1 MAAVPQG
8 LQAGLG
14 AQSGLALDARN
25 LNALKLRASTD
36 PQGAVREAAKQFESL
51 FMQELLKSMRA
62 STMPSGMLDNAGTSL
77 GNDMLDTQ
85 LATQMSGRP
94 GGLSDAIM
102 KQLERQMGLSPGPIP
117 ATGTANNTLAPLSAK
132 PQPTR
137 IPQTG
142 AAGFVQQH
150 TAAAQQA
157 EAATGIPAA
166 FMVSQ
171 AALETGWG
179 RKEINHT
186 DGTPSHNLFGIK
198 AGGSWKGPVAEVATT
213 EYINGK
219 PQKVM
224 AKFRAYGSYAES
236 FADYAKLMKDSPR
249 YQATVQAAVQ
259 GTSAGRSVAAASRS
273 ETVKTA
279 AVAHTAS
286 QFAQGLQR
294 AGYATDPAYA
304 DKLARVINTTLRL
317 QRSLA

>member
-1 MAAVPQG
+1 MAAIPQG
-8 LQAGLG
+8 MQAGP

-25 LNALKLRASTD
+25 LSALKLRASTD
-36 PQGAVREAAKQFESL
+36 PRAAVKEAAKQFESL
-51 FMQELLKSMRA
+51 FMQELLKNMRA
-62 STMPSGMLDNAGTSL
+62 STLPSGMLDNAGTSL
-77 GNDMLDTQ
+77 GTDMLDTQ

-94 GGLSDAIM
+94 GGLSEAIM

-117 ATGTANNTLAPLSAK
+117 ATGSANNTMAPLSAK
-132 PQPTR
+132 PQATR

-150 TAAAQQA
+150 TSAAQQA

-179 RKEINHT
+179 RKEINHS

-236 FADYAKLMKDSPR
+236 FADYARLMKESPR
-249 YQATVQAAVQ
+249 YHAAVQ
-259 GTSAGRSVAAASRS
+259 GASAGQAVASASRS
-273 ETVKTA
+273 EGVKTA
-279 AVAHTAS
+279 NAASTAS
-286 QFAQGLQR
+286 LFAQGLQR

-304 DKLARVINTTLRL
+304 DKLTRVINTTLRL